1 MLSIH
6 GGQHNARNDRK
17 RRLAWRALRSFCSRV
32 VVIAVLVGVSPAA
45 QESSEATRSQTFDQL
60 LDLYVR
66 GGEVYYRAIK
76 SERAKLDGYV
86 GRLATASIDK
96 LPREEQLAFWLNAYN
111 ALVLRTIADH
121 YPIQGRSAE
130 YPAKSI
136 RQIPGAFERLTHRV
150 AGRTLTLD
158 QIEQT
163 ILPGFHD
170 PRVYFALGRGAVG
183 SGRLRSEAFTAA
195 RLEEQLADVA
205 AECVTRAQC
214 VTLDRENGKLGASS
228 IFSWREKEFAAAYA
242 DKALPVFAGRS
253 PIERAVIAFVMPR
266 LLATEK
272 EFIAKNTFQV
282 TYTPFD
288 WTLNDLTGRGGR

>member
-1 MLSIH
+1 M
-6 GGQHNARNDRK
+6 
-17 RRLAWRALRSFCSRV
+17 RALRPLRSCV
-32 VVIAVLVGVSPAA
+32 VVLACFIVATPSA
-45 QESSEATRSQTFDQL
+45 QESTEAARSKTLDQL

-66 GGEVYYRAIK
+66 NGDVYYRAIK
-76 SERAKLDGYV
+76 SERAKLDNYV
-86 GRLATASIDK
+86 NQLATVSVDK
-96 LPREEQLAFWLNAYN
+96 LSREEQMAFWLNAYN
-111 ALVLRTIADH
+111 AVVLRTVADH
-121 YPIQGRSAE
+121 YPIQGRSTE

-136 RQIPGAFERLTHRV
+136 RQIPGAFERLPHRV

-163 ILPGFHD
+163 VLSGFHD

-183 SGRLRSEAFTAA
+183 GGRLRSEAFTSA

-214 VTLDRENGKLGASS
+214 VAIDRENAKVGASS
-228 IFSWREKEFAAAYA
+228 IFSWREKEFAAVYA
-242 DKALPVFAGRS
+242 DKAPPALVARS

-272 EFIAKNTFQV
+272 EFIAKNNFQV
-282 TYTPFD
+282 TYTRFD